1 MKNMKKNLKTTTKK
15 TQKAASHS
23 LLKINILFSVFIVL
37 ANFIAFIFCDSN
49 KNSFFILST
58 IFNVFLFFIYR
69 FIVNALIKGKWYA
82 LKAEIMYVNY
92 PITIGVGFGILCAIL
107 IANLAIIARV
117 NESALNVTFA
127 TAFFINTIMVL
138 IPSILL
144 FIYMF
149 LLMPAFVIPSYEL
162 KRKKDSGKLLYVL
175 FAIFLLAIGIKTVFD
190 YSLNNNFVKRDKF
203 KIAKMV
209 FSASEN
215 FLKYVDLSDVTEERL
230 KEEGFEVPFLY
241 TIEGFPAK
249 SYSMAE
255 NFCNSI
261 GANVASHKEIYN
273 IIFNRFDLFG
283 EKYYWTSDTAGKN
296 QLLLHF
302 KNMSYEIVKSTGNES
317 PIVYCT
323 SEYNKED
330 KRITNYFYKTPV
342 IEYNDGA
349 KSSGESSYSPQN
361 LNMQNNNQGWNNDN
375 PKEMNMPPVDESIS
389 GFVNFTIKHVSP
401 QYLNEMINSG
411 YNYSFEVQRSQ
422 DMYPQG
428 SYYSSS
434 RKLQEGS
441 EIRLCYFPAI
451 DYSSVS
457 KPDEIQIWQQNF
469 CYPGFE
475 LANIP
480 PAIKTKYEK
489 DSYCMANGGRLPN
502 IAELVAILK
511 LNNEDIFS
519 YKFWTNIKV
528 TNYGEGLQNSVA
540 ISFAQNDLVI
550 PEIITNRDE
559 QAVTYCVKNPKSR
572 PVLISNFKS
581 RYRQYDGSYHAKS
594 LCYNCKYYEMPDMV
608 AD

>member
-15 TQKAASHS
+15 TQKASSHS

-92 PITIGVGFGILCAIL
+92 PITIGIGFGILCAIL
-107 IANLAIIARV
+107 ITNLAIIARV

-127 TAFFINTIMVL
+127 TAFFINTIIVL

-144 FIYMF
+144 LVYMF

-162 KRKKDSGKLLYVL
+162 KKKKDSDKLLYVL
-175 FAIFLLAIGIKTVFD
+175 FAIFLLGIGIKTVFD
-190 YSLNNNFVKRDKF
+190 YYLNYNFVKRDKF

-215 FLKYVDLSDVTEERL
+215 FMKYVDLSDVTEERL
-230 KEEGFEVPFLY
+230 KEEDFEVPFLY

-255 NFCNSI
+255 DFCNSI

-283 EKYYWTSDTAGKN
+283 EKYYWTSDTAGRN

-302 KNMSYEIVKSTGNES
+302 KNMSYEIVKSTGNER

-323 SEYNKED
+323 SKYNKED

-349 KSSGESSYSPQN
+349 KSSDEGSYSPQN
-361 LNMQNNNQGWNNDN
+361 SNMQNNNQGWYNDN
-375 PKEMNMPPVDESIS
+375 SKEMNIPPVDESIS

-411 YNYSFEVQRSQ
+411 YNYSFEVQRRQ

-428 SYYSSS
+428 SYYSTS

-469 CYPGFE
+469 CYPRFE
-475 LANIP
+475 LANVP
-480 PAIKTKYEK
+480 PAWKTKYEK

-528 TNYGEGLQNSVA
+528 ANYGEGLQNPVA
-540 ISFAQNDLVI
+540 ITFAQNDLVI

-572 PVLISNFKS
+572 PALISNFKS